1 MRQHS
6 SAGQRVLAALLIR
19 LALAETFCD
28 NCGIITLDE
37 PTTNLDKDNIESLA
51 HALSAFIK
59 SRHGQSIIF
68 ELLDYFTFLSEIID
82 KSIKKLVT
90 QF

>member
-19 LALAETFCD
+19 LALAETFCN

-37 PTTNLDKDNIESLA
+37 PTTNLDRDNIESLA
-51 HALSAFIK
+51 HALGKFIK
-59 SRHGQSIIF
+59 SRQSKIGPENF
-68 ELLDYFTFLSEIID
+68 SELLKFLYCFD
-82 KSIKKLVT
+82 N
-90 QF
+90 FMHFR